1 MIRSFGISEA
11 GSRQSNEDCFFA
23 DDELALFVVADGM
36 GGHLAGEVA
45 SRLAV
50 EAIENFIR
58 RSEDAGDLS
67 WPCGIDAELTLDGNR
82 VRTAIYLANRRV
94 HRAAES
100 SEDYTGMGTTV
111 VCALI
116 RNGLLTIGHVG
127 DSRLYLMVNGG
138 LRQMTSD
145 DTWIAALTANGNTD
159 PVALANH
166 PMRHVL
172 TSVLGAH
179 EQVEIHVSETRSQVG
194 KCCCCALTAC
204 TTYSTSASSPTCCP
218 RRTIRA
224 RCRPRWSKPH
234 TSEGRTTTSRR
245 CWCETAEGRHER
257 AGARAVAGRPGAD
270 RAFPYR
276 RPDRQRRD
284 GRRLLSRTTRS
295 WDGRWR

>member
-23 DDELALFVVADGM
+23 DDDLALFVVADGM

-58 RSEDAGDLS
+58 RSEDTGDFS

-127 DSRLYLMVNGG
+127 DSRLYLLANGS
-138 LRQMTSD
+138 LRQLTTD
-145 DTWIAALTANGNTD
+145 DTWIAALVANGNTD
-159 PVALANH
+159 PASLANH

-172 TSVLGAH
+172 TSVLGANEH
-179 EQVEIHVSETRSQVG
+179 VEIHVTEHP
-194 KCCCCALTAC
+194 LTGGEVLLLC
-204 TTYSTSASSPTCCP
+204 SDGVHDVLDDRLLTDVLSTARDPRTLSAAVVEAAYQRGTHDNITAVLV
-218 RRTIRA
+218 R
-224 RCRPRWSKPH
+224 H
-234 TSEGRTTTSRR
+234 GG
-245 CWCETAEGRHER
+245 ETA
-257 AGARAVAGRPGAD
+257 
-270 RAFPYR
+270 
-276 RPDRQRRD
+276 
-284 GRRLLSRTTRS
+284 
-295 WDGRWR
+295 

>member
-11 GSRQSNEDCFFA
+11 GPRQTNEDCFFA

-58 RSEDAGDLS
+58 RSEDSGSLS
-67 WPCGIDAELTLDGNR
+67 WPCGIDTELTLDSNR

-127 DSRLYLMVNGG
+127 DSRLYLMVNGA

-145 DTWIAALTANGNTD
+145 DTWIAALAANGNTD
-159 PVALANH
+159 PVALASH

-172 TSVLGAH
+172 TSVLGAN
-179 EQVEIHVSETRSQVG
+179 EQVEIHVSEYRSTGGEVLLLCSDG
-194 KCCCCALTAC
+194 VHDVLDERFLADVLSATNDPRSLSTAVVEAAYKRG
-204 TTYSTSASSPTCCP
+204 THDNVTAVLV
-218 RRTIRA
+218 RN
-224 RCRPRWSKPH
+224 
-234 TSEGRTTTSRR
+234 GG
-245 CWCETAEGRHER
+245 ETA
-257 AGARAVAGRPGAD
+257 
-270 RAFPYR
+270 
-276 RPDRQRRD
+276 
-284 GRRLLSRTTRS
+284 
-295 WDGRWR
+295 

>member
-127 DSRLYLMVNGG
+127 DSRLYLLRGG
-138 LRQMTSD
+138 ALEQLTD
-145 DTWIAALTANGNTD
+145 DDSWAATILAHDPRLGPRDIAS
-159 PVALANH
+159 H
-166 PMRHVL
+166 PMRNVL
-172 TSVLGAH
+172 TNALGARENVDVHLSEHDLNIGDWLLLCSDGLHGALDATAIARVLG
-179 EQVEIHVSETRSQVG
+179 
-194 KCCCCALTAC
+194 
-204 TTYSTSASSPTCCP
+204 SA
-218 RRTIRA
+218 A
-224 RCRPRWSKPH
+224 DV
-234 TSEGRTTTSRR
+234 
-245 CWCETAEGRHER
+245 ETAAQALVTTALER
-257 AGARAVAGRPGAD
+257 GSRDNVTALVVRSEAD
-270 RAFPYR
+270 A
-276 RPDRQRRD
+276 
-284 GRRLLSRTTRS
+284 
-295 WDGRWR
+295 